1 MNVLAFYNVYYT
13 AFRVENKCMPQEHD
27 TPSNVETLFVG
38 PGKVAAS
45 GPCPASA
52 ALPFPSRKPVASS

>member
-27 TPSNVETLFVG
+27 TQSNVESVLLG
-38 PGKVAAS
+38 RKRWLLADR
-45 GPCPASA
+45 
-52 ALPFPSRKPVASS
+52 ALLLQHCHFLAVSL

>member
-27 TPSNVETLFVG
+27 TPSNVETLLLG
-38 PGKVAAS
+38 
-45 GPCPASA
+45 
-52 ALPFPSRKPVASS
+52 RKRWLLADRACFFSTAIS